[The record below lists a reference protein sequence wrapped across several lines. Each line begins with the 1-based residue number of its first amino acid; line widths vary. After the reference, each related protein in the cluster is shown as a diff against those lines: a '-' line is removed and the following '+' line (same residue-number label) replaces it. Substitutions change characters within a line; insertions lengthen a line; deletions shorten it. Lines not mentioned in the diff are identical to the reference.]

1 MYILLILLF
10 LITYNLPAQTY
21 NEIVIDEKS
30 EKPML
35 IGYTNR
41 HAFSDTTFSW
51 WFNSA
56 YEDYEFD
63 TIAVTKI
70 FPLIADVNILVIMG
84 TWCSDSRREVPHF
97 YKILDELKFQV
108 DKLII
113 INVNRKKEAAVKE
126 LNGLNIE
133 LVPTFIFYKEEKEI
147 GRIIETPEE
156 SLESDLLKIL
166 SKGLL

>member
-1 MYILLILLF
+1 MYKLLTALLIMT
-10 LITYNLPAQTY
+10 INLSAQTY

-41 HAFSDTTFSW
+41 YAFNDTTFSW

-63 TIAVTKI
+63 SGAVAQI
-70 FPLIADVNILVIMG
+70 SNLINDLKILVVMG

-97 YKILDELKFQV
+97 YKILDEIKFPV
-108 DKLII
+108 EKLTI
-113 INVNRKKEAAVKE
+113 INVNRKKEADVKE

-133 LVPTFIFYKEEKEI
+133 LVPTFIFYKYDKEI

-156 SLESDLLKIL
+156 SLESDFLKIL
-166 SKGLL
+166 SK